1 MPEAEFLQA
10 FMMSTDDWLR
20 DAYRRLEYTM
30 QTIGSSQERGFR
42 NDDEMWGAL
51 TKDLRANGKGLVA
64 KGMSREKVRPPCWF
78 SLTVIISSVPVCD
91 SVIVSIDRKTVTAC
105 EYIKRQ

>member
-20 DAYRRLEYTM
+20 DALPYTM

-42 NDDEMWGAL
+42 NDDEMWGSL

-64 KGMSREKVRPPCWF
+64 KGVSREKVRPPRWF
-78 SLTVIISSVPVCD
+78 SHRHYLISPCLRLS
-91 SVIVSIDRKTVTAC
+91 RHFH
-105 EYIKRQ
+105 